1 MTTSSSTSVKL
12 ADDMIRF
19 EIRDGMRRVS
29 FVVSNEA
36 LEAASG
42 LPGLSSAMLRR
53 RSFDRFR
60 TLIHAAAARQLAALP
75 RGFVSPIVLTSRDL
89 RSVPPERG
97 VPAFGSSGRVPAR
110 PAADGAPATPDA
122 AGYSPAS

>member
-1 MTTSSSTSVKL
+1 VTTTSSTSVKL
-12 ADDMIRF
+12 TDDMIRF

-60 TLIHAAAARQLAALP
+60 TLIHAAAARRLAALP
-75 RGFVSPIVLTSRDL
+75 LGFVSPIVLTGRDL

-97 VPAFGSSGRVPAR
+97 APAFGSSGRAPAR
-110 PAADGAPATPDA
+110 PTADEPPAAPDA
-122 AGYSPAS
+122 ARYRPAS

>member
-1 MTTSSSTSVKL
+1 VKL
-12 ADDMIRF
+12 ADDTIRF

-36 LEAASG
+36 LQAAAG
-42 LPGLSSAMLRR
+42 LPDPSSAMLRR

-60 TLIHAAAARQLAALP
+60 TLIHAAATRRLAALP
-75 RGFVSPIVLTSRDL
+75 AGAVGPIVLTGRDL

-97 VPAFGSSGRVPAR
+97 APRFGSSGRAPAR
-110 PAADGAPATPDA
+110 PADAEAQAAPNA
-122 AGYSPAS
+122 AG